1 MNIDIFLF
9 NFEQKQLITKKCN
22 IILHQ
27 KNKFLTENANLGD

>member
-9 NFEQKQLITKKCN
+9 NFEEKQLITKKRN

-27 KNKFLTENANLGD
+27 KNKSLTKNANLGD